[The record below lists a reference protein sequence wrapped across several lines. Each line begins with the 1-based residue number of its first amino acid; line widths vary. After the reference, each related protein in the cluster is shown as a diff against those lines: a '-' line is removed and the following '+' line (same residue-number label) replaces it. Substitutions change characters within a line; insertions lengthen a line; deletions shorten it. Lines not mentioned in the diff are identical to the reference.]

1 MKNLILNK
9 NIYFLFIGIF
19 FFSCTKDFLELEP
32 RGTEL
37 ESNYYENEEQ
47 IFEALV
53 SAYDV
58 LQWGGTNGWT
68 MKVGL
73 LNAAS
78 DDCYAG
84 GSDPSDQPSWVAYDN
99 FKLDANLG
107 PQGGLWSKGFTGIY
121 RTNLVIDKTLSLENL
136 EEAFVSRTIAEAKF
150 LRAFYYFDLVR
161 FFGRVP
167 LITDVL
173 GADAIYTQV
182 QASPEEIYAQIEQD
196 LNDVRNT
203 FEIPETVPPNEFGRV
218 TKGAATALLGK
229 VILYQNNESRM
240 IEAANLFEEVIN
252 SGIYQLES
260 NFEDIFK
267 NENEYGVESVF
278 EISYSGVQRGGW
290 GNFSNGTEGN
300 YDVQFFGMR
309 DYSGPLYAVGWGFC
323 PVTEDLVEF
332 MQLDPRFEHTI
343 IDANDLKSQGATFT
357 ESYQNTNYFIKKYAG
372 LEEDR
377 ALDGEVALNWGN
389 NVREIRFADVLLM
402 AAEAYARAGG
412 NDSKAVGYL
421 NQVRIRVSV
430 QPYPTLSGEAVLNA
444 IYNERRMEL
453 ATEGHRFFDLVRSGR
468 ALDALGD
475 QGFTPNKNELLP
487 IPQIEIDITQG
498 NITQNQ
504 GY

>member
-1 MKNLILNK
+1 MKNLIFNK
-9 NIYFLFIGIF
+9 YICFFFISIS
-19 FFSCTKDFLELEP
+19 FFSCSKDFLELEP
-32 RGTEL
+32 RGTVL

-53 SAYDV
+53 AAYDV
-58 LQWGGTNGWT
+58 LQWNGTFGWT

-78 DDCYAG
+78 DDCFAG
-84 GSDPSDQPSWVAYDN
+84 GSDASDQPSWVAYDN
-99 FKLDANLG
+99 FNLNANLG

-121 RTNLVIDKTLSLENL
+121 RANFVIDKALTLEGLP
-136 EEAFVSRTIAEAKF
+136 EEFVNRTVAEAKF

-167 LITDVL
+167 LITTVL

-182 QASPEEIYAQIEQD
+182 QASPEEVYAQIEQD

-203 FEIPETVPPNEFGRV
+203 FEIPETLPSNEFGRV

-229 VILYQNNESRM
+229 AILYQNNESRM
-240 IEAANLFEEVIN
+240 IEAANLFEELIN
-252 SGIYQLES
+252 SGLYQLEA

-267 NENEYGVESVF
+267 NDHEFGSESVF

-290 GNFSNGTEGN
+290 GNFGNGTEGN

-309 DYSGPLYAVGWGFC
+309 DYAGPLYAVGYGFC
-323 PVTEDLVEF
+323 PVSEDLVEF

-343 IDANDLKSQGATFT
+343 IDGDGLKSQGASYT
-357 ESYQNTNYFIKKYAG
+357 ESYQNTDYFIKKYSG
-372 LEEDR
+372 LQEDR
-377 ALDGEVALNWGN
+377 ALDGEPALNWGN

-412 NDSKAVGYL
+412 NDSKAVSYM
-421 NQVRIRVSV
+421 NQVRQRVSI
-430 QPYPTLSGEAVLNA
+430 QPYPGLSGEVLLNA

-453 ATEGHRFFDLVRSGR
+453 ATEGHRFFDLVRTGQ
-468 ALDALGD
+468 ADAVLSD